1 MTSKLLRILTL
12 IPAHNEAAN
21 LPAVVGELRR
31 CRPDLHILVVDDGST
46 DGTVGLLKQLDVRW
60 LYWPDRRG
68 VGSAV
73 RAGLRY
79 ADNVGFDA
87 VVRLDADGQHDVTD
101 IERLLEPLRAG
112 AADVVIG
119 SRYIDRQPTG
129 ERPGSL
135 RSALAAVLSML
146 TRHKVTDATSGFWA
160 LRPGAVSLLA
170 EHHPSGYAEP
180 ELHLLVSR
188 SSLRTIEV
196 PVRARPR
203 LSGRSSLTPV
213 RLAAAAARVL
223 LAMVIVPLRGP
234 VSESRD

>member
-1 MTSKLLRILTL
+1 MTSSLPRVLTI
-12 IPAHNEAAN
+12 IPAHNEVAN
-21 LPAVVGELRR
+21 LPAVVGELRH
-31 CRPDLHILVVDDGST
+31 CRPDLQILVIDDGST
-46 DGTVGLLKQLDVRW
+46 DGTIDLLPRLDVRW
-60 LYWPDRRG
+60 LSWPVRQG

-79 ADNVGFDA
+79 ADEMGFDA

-101 IERLLEPLRAG
+101 IERLLEPLRA
-112 AADVVIG
+112 ATADVVIG
-119 SRYIDRQPTG
+119 SRYMNPEAGG
-129 ERPGSL
+129 EKPGSL
-135 RSALAAVLSML
+135 RLTLAAVLSML
-146 TRHKVTDATSGFWA
+146 TRHRVTDATSGFWA
-160 LRPGAVSLLA
+160 LGARAVSLLA

-188 SSLRTIEV
+188 SPLRTIEV

-223 LAMVIVPLRGP
+223 LAVVVVPFRGP
-234 VSESRD
+234 VSETRD